1 MERPQPALMTLATG
15 PVDAQMAAS
24 KCEGMFRY
32 MQIDICRYLYLYLYI
47 YIHIYIWIQYLDLW
61 IDIWMDGK
69 IDERTDGRLDGSLH
83 ARPGAHGSHWPQCY
97 QIQAQHHPGCQCCP
111 WVCTNLQD
119 SMPWAHQMY
128 LQGGCWEGAEKILR
142 ISQLCVC
149 VYIYIHTYIDGLKLR
164 MRAIFPNFP
173 FS

>member
-24 KCEGMFRY
+24 KCEGMFRSTTY
-32 MQIDICRYLYLYLYI
+32 PFSCKGIGICRYLYIYIDIRIYI
-47 YIHIYIWIQYLDLW
+47 YIYYIYYIYIIYIWIQYLDLW

-149 VYIYIHTYIDGLKLR
+149 VYIYI
-164 MRAIFPNFP
+164 
-173 FS
+173 